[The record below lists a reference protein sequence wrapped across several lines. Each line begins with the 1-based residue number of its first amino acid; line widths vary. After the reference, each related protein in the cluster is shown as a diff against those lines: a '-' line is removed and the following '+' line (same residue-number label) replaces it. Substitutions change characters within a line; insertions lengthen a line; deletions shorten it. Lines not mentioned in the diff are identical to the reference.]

1 MDVNKR
7 QKLLFLEDKIVVVH
21 YCILNLD
28 WKVIDTTNQPILMM
42 KRSNEHVDNVTSPS
56 NKNFKSS
63 GSDIANATNVNNN
76 SPTTAV
82 TTDTEMTSFILMS
95 WYLLIDK
102 HYITNII
109 WYRW

>member
-7 QKLLFLEDKIVVVH
+7 QKLLFLEGKIVVVH

-42 KRSNEHVDNVTSPS
+42 KRSNEHVDNVASPS

-63 GSDIANATNVNNN
+63 GSDIANRTNVNNN
-76 SPTTAV
+76 SPATVV

>member
-1 MDVNKR
+1 
-7 QKLLFLEDKIVVVH
+7 
-21 YCILNLD
+21 
-28 WKVIDTTNQPILMM
+28 MM

-63 GSDIANATNVNNN
+63 GSDIANPTNVNNN

-109 WYRW
+109 